1 MSKGK
6 VEYINPE
13 GLHAMG
19 YSNVIAVSG
28 NVKTVYIGGQDS
40 VDAQGNIVAE
50 GDLAKQVEQTLKN
63 VDIALKAAGAKRE
76 NVIKWTV
83 IILQGQDVRAGFEV
97 FQKWWGDR
105 GNPPIVTAMFVAGLA
120 RPEFLC
126 EIDAIAV
133 VPE

>member
-6 VEYINPE
+6 VEHINPE

-28 NVKTVYIGGQDS
+28 NVKTIYIGGQDS
-40 VDAQGNIVAE
+40 VDAKGNIVGE

-63 VDIALKAAGAKRE
+63 VEIALKAADAKRE
-76 NVIKWTV
+76 NVIKWNIHMV
-83 IILQGQDVRAGFEV
+83 AGQDVRSGYEV

-105 GNPPIVTAMFVAGLA
+105 GNPPAVTMTFVTALA

-126 EIDAIAV
+126 EIDAIAI